1 MPGLIR
7 GACLLIVAVL
17 AGCQADMDDALEPS
31 PSSTASTA
39 STQQRQAPMTGTSRV
54 APTATTSGT
63 AVRPGMQLRNAMVGR
78 RNPDGTV
85 TTACFDDADSV
96 ATFLHD
102 PSVAA
107 ETRVAQ

>member
-17 AGCQADMDDALEPS
+17 AGCQADMEGALES
-31 PSSTASTA
+31 RPSSTASTR
-39 STQQRQAPMTGTSRV
+39 QRQAPMTGTSRV
-54 APTATTSGT
+54 APTAATTGT
-63 AVRPGMQLRNAMVGR
+63 AVRPGTQLRNAVVGR

-96 ATFLHD
+96 AAFLHD
-102 PSVAA
+102 PSVPA